1 MNMIRK
7 VILIS
12 GLGVFVAFTLFP
24 PWLYTAYVTGTRH
37 SQGFRSEKDAGHHF
51 IFTPPSP
58 ENDAPP
64 FGTKIDVSRLVL
76 EWVAVVAITGMVLLL
91 NRFMTDDQKKQR
103 AADKTFGVMAEN
115 DRFEEGVKMYDKAKR
130 ARLGAPPQASANTS
144 TPPRFTSSA
153 QFAAAF
159 EAAFLRGDFDY
170 FLEALKEADRHI
182 YVPEMKK
189 YINASKLGYADAAE
203 RLEWFRH
210 AIAGTVPP
218 NVKPQDKTP
227 PQPQPSAGAP
237 PPPVGMPP
245 PPPAATPPPKAGV
258 SNRPML
264 TLNTAAMGLIAKK
277 LGASI
282 SINTLLRQARGRAV
296 INFAD
301 GSEVQLS
308 EQLFKDPVQ
317 AAKTLAHEIGHLI
330 DSLPASGFGQKLA
343 GRIAP
348 LGDFRKV
355 FGDDLADWSMGGGK
369 KMNLNKINQLIIDE
383 LVGLSKKWRGDFTY
397 QPGTYRSLGSELYAD
412 FISATLNDPM
422 WTAKNA
428 PYATLGFLNALEQ
441 KPEVDYAYKLVVS
454 LVQGGS
460 LYKALAEADRSKRE
474 S

>member
-1 MNMIRK
+1 MNVIRK

-58 ENDAPP
+58 KNDAPP

-103 AADKTFGVMAEN
+103 AADKTFGVMMED

-130 ARLGAPPQASANTS
+130 RQLGSPPQPSANTS
-144 TPPRFTSSA
+144 TPPRFTNSA

-159 EAAFLRGDFDY
+159 EAAYLRGDFDY
-170 FLEALKEADRHI
+170 FLEALKQADRHI
-182 YVPEMKK
+182 YVPEMKR
-189 YINASKLGYADAAE
+189 YINASKLGDKDAAE

-210 AIAGTVPP
+210 AIAGTIPA
-218 NVKPQDKTP
+218 NVKSQTKTP
-227 PQPQPSAGAP
+227 PPPQPSSAGAP
-237 PPPVGMPP
+237 PVGTPP

-264 TLNTAAMGLIAKK
+264 TLNTAAMGLITKM
-277 LGASI
+277 LGANVR
-282 SINTLLRQARGRAV
+282 INTLLRRARGR
-296 INFAD
+296 IKLSMAD
-301 GSEVQLS
+301 GSEIELS
-308 EQLFKDPVQ
+308 KQLFKDPVQ
-317 AAKTLAHEIGHLI
+317 AAKTLAHEIGHLF
-330 DSLPASGFGQKLA
+330 DFLPASGFNESLAHKL
-343 GRIAP
+343 AP

-355 FGDDLADWSMGGGK
+355 FGNDLADWFMDGGK
-369 KMNLNKINQLIIDE
+369 KIKPSKITQLIKSE
-383 LVGLSKKWRGDFTY
+383 LVTLSKKWRGDFS
-397 QPGTYRSLGSELYAD
+397 PSDKYRGSGKELYAD
-412 FISATLNDPM
+412 FISAILNDPM

-441 KPEVDYAYKLVVS
+441 KPEVDQAYQLVIS

-460 LYKALAEADRSKRE
+460 LYKALAEANRSKKE